1 MKPVFSFKIST
12 EDLGQENLWLV
23 FENGMINLSVI
34 ADSKPGIIGKQ
45 FKKAIKNYFNE
56 NKETAFSV
64 AKREYSVTSC
74 EPSEED
80 FVKEEPIGGQL
91 PEEPL
96 A

>member
-45 FKKAIKNYFNE
+45 FKKAIDDYF
-56 NKETAFSV
+56 
-64 AKREYSVTSC
+64 REVN
-74 EPSEED
+74 
-80 FVKEEPIGGQL
+80 Q
-91 PEEPL
+91 
-96 A
+96 